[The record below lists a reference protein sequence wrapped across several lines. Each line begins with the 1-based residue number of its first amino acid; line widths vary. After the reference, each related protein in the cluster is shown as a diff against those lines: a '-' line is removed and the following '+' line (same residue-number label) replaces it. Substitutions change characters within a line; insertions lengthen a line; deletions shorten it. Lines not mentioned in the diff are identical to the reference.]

1 MDKCDD
7 EYFSI
12 RSLHQQEPYSLAKC
26 REKHDQKAPKRY
38 GFVDMVSFALVTGS
52 RNP

>member
-1 MDKCDD
+1 MDKGDD

-12 RSLHQQEPYSLAKC
+12 RLLHQQEPYSLAKC
-26 REKHDQKAPKRY
+26 REKHDPKAPKRY